1 VGPYPALLTSAG
13 EEASDGPDSRKTSN
27 QGRTDMTR
35 EPVRMLAVSLVTFLV
50 CALVL
55 GVGPAWAGHKPNN
68 EVLLG
73 GAISQTGQYAEPAGR
88 QVNAIK
94 LWADEVNGR
103 GGLLGHKVALRMLDD
118 KSDTQ
123 TSIKLYEKL
132 ITEDKVDVLLAPYS
146 SGITEAVANV
156 NERYKMPFVA
166 YGASS
171 TPIWEKGRKYIFN
184 IVAVAEDY
192 QKGAVYLAKQIGVK
206 SIAIIGQDSLFPRQ
220 AAKGAKEHA
229 KQLGIE
235 VVLEEN
241 YPVKQTDFTALL
253 QKIKAAGAEAIISN
267 SYFADSAAQL
277 RQMRELNLNFKL
289 YSSTIG
295 PSLPNFP
302 EQVGGVAEYVLGYS
316 QWEPLP
322 QILKHPGMKEFIEAY
337 EKRYGEKPNYHAG
350 NAYGAL
356 QVTEAALK
364 KAGSFDSEKLR
375 EALATIDVHSA
386 FGRYKVDARGMNS
399 HEGLTFQV
407 LRGQRKVVW
416 PEKWAET
423 KAELP
428 MPEWSKR

>member
-1 VGPYPALLTSAG
+1 MRRSVIHAL
-13 EEASDGPDSRKTSN
+13 ASVCGT
-27 QGRTDMTR
+27 
-35 EPVRMLAVSLVTFLV
+35 LLVV
-50 CALVL
+50 AA
-55 GVGPAWAGHKPNN
+55 GPAWAGHRPNN
-68 EVLLG
+68 EVLVG
-73 GAISQTGQYAEPAGR
+73 GAISQTGRYAEPATR
-88 QVNAIK
+88 QANSIK
-94 LWADEVNGR
+94 LWVDDVNAR
-103 GGLLGHKVALRMLDD
+103 GGLLGHQVALRLLDD

-132 ITEDKVDVLLAPYS
+132 ITEDKVDLLLAPYS

-166 YGASS
+166 YGAAS

-192 QKGAVYLAKQIGVK
+192 DKGAVHLAKQIGVTK
-206 SIAIIGQDSLFPRQ
+206 AAIIGEDSLFPRE
-220 AAKGAKEHA
+220 AGRGAREWAKK
-229 KQLGIE
+229 LGIE
-235 VVLEEN
+235 IVLQES
-241 YPVKQTDFTALL
+241 YPTKQTDFTALL
-253 QKIKAAGAEAIISN
+253 QKIKAAGAEAIFSN
-267 SYFADSAAQL
+267 SYFADAAAQL
-277 RQMRELNLNFKL
+277 RQMRELNLNIKL
-289 YSSTIG
+289 FASTVG

-302 EQVGGVAEYVLGYS
+302 EQLGATAEYVLGFS

-322 QILKHPGMKEFIEAY
+322 EILKHPGMKEFIERY
-337 EKRYGEKPNYHAG
+337 EKRFGEKPNYHAG

-364 KAGSFDSEKLR
+364 TVGSFDNEKLR
-375 EALATIDVHSA
+375 DALATIDVHTV

-399 HEGLTFQV
+399 HEGLTFQI
-407 LRGQRKVVW
+407 LRGQRRVVF

>member
-1 VGPYPALLTSAG
+1 
-13 EEASDGPDSRKTSN
+13 
-27 QGRTDMTR
+27 MTR
-35 EPVRMLAVSLVTFLV
+35 RRAAQILAATCGTLLMI
-50 CALVL
+50 AA
-55 GVGPAWAGHKPNN
+55 GPAGAGHRPSN

-73 GAISQTGQYAEPAGR
+73 GAISLTGQYAEPAGR

-94 LWADEVNGR
+94 LWADEVNAR
-103 GGLLGHKVALRMLDD
+103 GGLLGHKVALRLLDD

-132 ITEDKVDVLLAPYS
+132 ITEDKVDLLLAPYS

-171 TPIWEKGRKYIFN
+171 TPIWEKGRRYIFN

-192 QKGAVYLAKQIGVK
+192 QKGAMHLAQQIGVK
-206 SIAIIGQDSLFPRQ
+206 KLAIIGQDSLFPRQ
-220 AAKGAKEHA
+220 AGKGAKDWA
-229 KQLGIE
+229 QKLGIE

-241 YPVKQTDFTALL
+241 YPAKQTDFTALL
-253 QKIKAAGAEAIISN
+253 QKIKGTGAEAIISN
-267 SYFADSAAQL
+267 SYFADAAAQL
-277 RQMRELNLNFKL
+277 RQMRELNVNVKL
-289 YSSTIG
+289 FSSTVG
-295 PSLPNFP
+295 PALPNFP
-302 EQVGGVAEYVLGYS
+302 EQVGATAEYILGYS

-322 QILKHPGMKEFIEAY
+322 EILKHPGMKEFVEAY

-364 KAGSFDSEKLR
+364 KVGSFDNEKLR
-375 EALATIDVHSA
+375 DALATIDVHST
-386 FGRYKVDARGMNS
+386 FGRYKVDAKGLNS
-399 HEGLTFQV
+399 HEGLTFQI

-428 MPEWSKR
+428 MPEWSRR

>member
-1 VGPYPALLTSAG
+1 MRTQAISTIVAALSAALLVA
-13 EEASDGPDSRKTSN
+13 AS
-27 QGRTDMTR
+27 
-35 EPVRMLAVSLVTFLV
+35 
-50 CALVL
+50 
-55 GVGPAWAGHKPNN
+55 PAAAAHRPNG
-68 EVLLG
+68 EVLVG

-88 QVNAIK
+88 QVNSIK
-94 LWADEVNGR
+94 LWVDEVNGR
-103 GGLLGHKVALRMLDD
+103 GGLLGHKVALRLLDD
-118 KSDTQ
+118 KSDIQ

-156 NERYKMPFVA
+156 NERYRIPFVA

-171 TPIWEKGRKYIFN
+171 TPIWEKGRRYIFN

-192 QKGAVYLAKQIGVK
+192 QKGAVHLAKQAGVK
-206 SIAIIGQDSLFPRQ
+206 TAAIIGQDSLFPRQ
-220 AAKGAKEHA
+220 AGKGARDWCQK
-229 KQLGIE
+229 LGID

-253 QKIKAAGAEAIISN
+253 QKMKAAGAEAVLSN

-277 RQMRELNLNFKL
+277 RQMRELGLNFKL

-302 EQVGGVAEYVLGYS
+302 EQLGGTAEYVLGFS

-322 QILKHPGMKEFIEAY
+322 AVLGHPGMKEFIERY
-337 EKRYGEKPNYHAG
+337 EKRFGEKPNYHAG
-350 NAYGAL
+350 GAYAGL
-356 QVTEAALK
+356 QVTEAAIK
-364 KAGSFDSEKLR
+364 KAGSFDPEKVR
-375 EALATIDVHSA
+375 DALASIDVA
-386 FGRYKVDARGMNS
+386 TVYGRYKVDARGMNS

-407 LRGQRKVVW
+407 LRGQRRVVW

>member
-1 VGPYPALLTSAG
+1 M
-13 EEASDGPDSRKTSN
+13 KTAA
-27 QGRTDMTR
+27 
-35 EPVRMLAVSLVTFLV
+35 MLAFAG
-50 CALVL
+50 ALAALFVL
-55 GVGPAWAGHKPNN
+55 GVGTGWAGHRANN
-68 EVLLG
+68 EVLVG

-88 QVNAIK
+88 QVYSIK
-94 LWADEVNGR
+94 LWVDEVNAR
-103 GGLLGHKVALRMLDD
+103 GGLLGHTIALRLLDD
-118 KSDTQ
+118 KSDIQ

-166 YGASS
+166 YGAAS
-171 TPIWEKGRKYIFN
+171 TPIWEKGRRYIFN
-184 IVAVAEDY
+184 IAAVAEDY
-192 QKGAVYLAKQIGVK
+192 QKGAVHLARQIGVTK
-206 SIAIIGQDSLFPRQ
+206 AAIIGQDSLFPRQ
-220 AAKGAKEHA
+220 AGKGAKDWC
-229 KQLGIE
+229 KKLGID

-241 YPVKQTDFTALL
+241 YPTKQTDFTALL
-253 QKIKAAGAEAIISN
+253 QKIKAADAEAVFSN

-302 EQVGGVAEYVLGYS
+302 EQLGATAEYVLGFS

-322 QILKHPGMKEFIEAY
+322 KVLGHPGMPEYIERY
-337 EKRYGEKPNYHAG
+337 EKRFGEKPNYHAG
-350 NAYGAL
+350 GAYGAL

-364 KAGSFDSEKLR
+364 KVGSFDNEKLR
-375 EALATIDVHSA
+375 DALATTEVQTIY
-386 FGRYKVDARGMNS
+386 GRYKVDARGMNS

-407 LRGQRKVVW
+407 LRGQRRVVW

-423 KAELP
+423 RAELP
-428 MPEWSKR
+428 TPEWSKR

>member
-1 VGPYPALLTSAG
+1 M
-13 EEASDGPDSRKTSN
+13 KTAA
-27 QGRTDMTR
+27 
-35 EPVRMLAVSLVTFLV
+35 MLAFAG
-50 CALVL
+50 ALAALFVL
-55 GVGPAWAGHKPNN
+55 GVGTGWAGHRPNN
-68 EVLLG
+68 EVLVG

-88 QVNAIK
+88 QVYSIK
-94 LWADEVNGR
+94 LWVDEVNAR
-103 GGLLGHKVALRMLDD
+103 GGLLGHTIALRLLDD
-118 KSDTQ
+118 KSDIQ

-166 YGASS
+166 YGAAS
-171 TPIWEKGRKYIFN
+171 TPIWEKGRRYIFN
-184 IVAVAEDY
+184 IAAVAEDY
-192 QKGAVYLAKQIGVK
+192 QKGAVHLARQIGVK
-206 SIAIIGQDSLFPRQ
+206 KAAIIGQDSLFPRQ
-220 AAKGAKEHA
+220 AGKGAKDWC
-229 KQLGIE
+229 KKLGID

-241 YPVKQTDFTALL
+241 YPTKQTDFTALL
-253 QKIKAAGAEAIISN
+253 QKIKAADAEAVFSN

-302 EQVGGVAEYVLGYS
+302 EQLGATAEYVLGFS

-322 QILKHPGMKEFIEAY
+322 KVLGHPGMPEYIERY
-337 EKRYGEKPNYHAG
+337 EKRFGEKPNYHAG
-350 NAYGAL
+350 GAYGAL

-364 KAGSFDSEKLR
+364 KVGSFDNEKLR
-375 EALATIDVHSA
+375 DALATTEVQTIY
-386 FGRYKVDARGMNS
+386 GRYKVDARGMNS

-407 LRGQRKVVW
+407 LRGQRRVVW

-423 KAELP
+423 RAELP
-428 MPEWSKR
+428 TPEWSKR